1 MGLKQIRTNC
11 CGIDIGASAIFVAF
25 DDDTVVEFGTF
36 TDDFEEA
43 IAQLRRRNVHS
54 VAMESTGVYGV
65 ILFEMLQK
73 AGFEVFLVNPARLKY
88 VPGRKTDVLDC
99 QWLQQLHSYGL
110 LSASFVPD
118 EQIKP
123 IRTLLR
129 MREMYIE
136 ESSRAVQR
144 MQKALICM
152 NIRLSEVISQIH
164 GTSGMRI
171 IQAILQGERDPQKL
185 VALCEERI
193 RRTKSEQVI
202 KSLKG
207 AYTKEHLFAL
217 SEAVSC
223 REFYQGRIAVC
234 DAQIDEELSRIG
246 SDNDTPQNPGA
257 AKKRI
262 RHNVPEIPNLHSKI
276 LKATNGKS
284 VEELPGLTDYSAL
297 RLIGEIGIGVDAFP
311 TEGHFTSW
319 LKLVPGKKQSGK
331 MNNSYRFKK
340 SPPAS
345 LIFRQAA
352 VTIIESKNIALG
364 AFGKR
369 LKAKKGPGIAT
380 KAVARKLAEMYYR
393 TMKFGFEYVEKGV
406 QAYQAQFEQRKIK
419 YLTKQA
425 AHFGFQLSPAL
436 KTDVS

>member
-25 DDDTVVEFGTF
+25 DDDSVLQFGTF
-36 TDDFEEA
+36 TDDFEQA
-43 IAQLRRRNVHS
+43 IAEMRKRNVQS
-54 VAMESTGVYGV
+54 IAMESTGVYGV

-73 AGFEVFLVNPARLKY
+73 AGIEVFLVNPARLKY
-88 VPGRKTDVLDC
+88 VPGRKTDVQDC

-136 ESSRAVQR
+136 ERSRAVQR
-144 MQKALICM
+144 MQKALVCM
-152 NIRLSEVISQIH
+152 NIRLAEVLSQIH
-164 GTSGMRI
+164 GASGMRI
-171 IQAILQGERDPQKL
+171 IQAILQGERDAEKL
-185 VALCEERI
+185 EALCDERI
-193 RRTKSEQVI
+193 RRTKSEQV
-202 KSLKG
+202 KKALKG
-207 AYTKEHLFAL
+207 VYTREHLFAL
-217 SEAVSC
+217 REAVNC
-223 REFYQGRIAVC
+223 REFYQGRIAIC
-234 DAQIDEELSRIG
+234 DAQIDEELSLIG
-246 SDNDTPQNPGA
+246 RDNTQGNPGA

-262 RHNVPEIPNLHSKI
+262 RHNAPEIPNLHGKI

-297 RLIGEIGIGVDAFP
+297 RLIGEIGINVGAFP

-331 MNNSYRFKK
+331 MNHSYRFKK

-352 VTIIESKNIALG
+352 VTVIESKNIALG

-369 LKAKKGPGIAT
+369 LKAKKGSGIAT

-406 QAYQAQFEQRKIK
+406 QAYQEQFERRKIK

-425 AHFGFQLSPAL
+425 AHFGFQLFPAL